1 MSILSERIKLLRE
14 ELNLTQFQLAE
25 KLGIATSSIS
35 QYESGDR
42 IPSDDIKIKL
52 AKFFDV
58 SLDFLMGL
66 SDIRN
71 PYVFFTLS
79 EYFNSLNEEEINEV
93 IKYILFIKKFRDSDK

>member
-1 MSILSERIKLLRE
+1 MSMLSERLKMLRE
-14 ELNLTQFQLAE
+14 ELSLTQSQLAQQLE
-25 KLGIATSSIS
+25 IATSSIS

-58 SLDFLMGL
+58 SLDFLLGL

-79 EYFNSLNEEEINEV
+79 EYFNSLSEDEINDV
-93 IKYILFIKKFRDSDK
+93 IKYAMFIKKFINK

>member
-1 MSILSERIKLLRE
+1 MSILSERIKMLRE
-14 ELNLTQFQLAE
+14 EIPLTQSQLAE
-25 KLGIATSSIS
+25 KLKLATSSIS

-42 IPSDDIKIKL
+42 VPSDDIKIKL

-79 EYFNSLNEEEINEV
+79 EYFNSLTEDEINDV
-93 IKYILFIKKFRDSDK
+93 IKYTMFIKKFRNK

>member
-1 MSILSERIKLLRE
+1 MSILSERIRMLRE
-14 ELNLTQFQLAE
+14 EFPLTQFQLAE
-25 KLGIATSSIS
+25 KLNIATSSIS

-42 IPSDDIKIKL
+42 VPSDEIKIKL
-52 AKFFDV
+52 ANFFDV

-79 EYFNSLNEEEINEV
+79 EYFKSLTEDEINDV
-93 IKYILFIKKFRDSDK
+93 IKYTMFIKKFRNK

>member
-1 MSILSERIKLLRE
+1 MSILSERIKTLRE
-14 ELNLTQFQLAE
+14 EISLTQSQLAE
-25 KLGIATSSIS
+25 KLDIATSYIS

-79 EYFNSLNEEEINEV
+79 EYFNSLTEDEINDV
-93 IKYILFIKKFRDSDK
+93 IKYTMFIKKFRNK

>member
-1 MSILSERIKLLRE
+1 MSILSERIKMLRE
-14 ELNLTQFQLAE
+14 EYPLTQSQLAE
-25 KLGIATSSIS
+25 KLDIATSSIS

-42 IPSDDIKIKL
+42 VPSDDIKIKL
-52 AKFFDV
+52 AKLFDV

-79 EYFNSLNEEEINEV
+79 EYFNSLTEDEINDV
-93 IKYILFIKKFRDSDK
+93 IKYTMFIKKFRDK

>member
-1 MSILSERIKLLRE
+1 MSILSEKIRMLRE
-14 ELNLTQFQLAE
+14 ELNLTQSQLAE
-25 KLGIATSSIS
+25 KLNIATSSIS

-52 AKFFDV
+52 AEIFDV

-79 EYFNSLNEEEINEV
+79 EYFKSLTEDEINEV
-93 IKYILFIKKFRDSDK
+93 IKFTMFIKKFRDK

>member
-1 MSILSERIKLLRE
+1 MSTISEKIKLLRE
-14 ELNLTQFQLAE
+14 ELNLTQSQLAE

-42 IPSDDIKIKL
+42 IPSDDIKIKM

-79 EYFNSLNEEEINEV
+79 EYFNSLTEEEINEV
-93 IKYILFIKKFRDSDK
+93 IKYIMFIKKFRDNS

>member
-1 MSILSERIKLLRE
+1 MSILSEKIRMLRE
-14 ELNLTQFQLAE
+14 ELNLTQSQLAE
-25 KLGIATSSIS
+25 KLNIATSSIS

-52 AKFFDV
+52 AEFFDV
-58 SLDFLMGL
+58 SLDFLLGL

-79 EYFNSLNEEEINEV
+79 EYFKSLTEDEINEV
-93 IKYILFIKKFRDSDK
+93 IKFTIFIKKFRDT

>member
-1 MSILSERIKLLRE
+1 MSMLSERLKMLRE
-14 ELNLTQFQLAE
+14 ELSLTQSQLAQQ
-25 KLGIATSSIS
+25 LGIATSSIS

-58 SLDFLMGL
+58 SLDFLLGL

-79 EYFNSLNEEEINEV
+79 EYFNSLSEDEINDV
-93 IKYILFIKKFRDSDK
+93 IKYAMFIKKFRNK

>member
-1 MSILSERIKLLRE
+1 MSILSERIKMLRE
-14 ELNLTQFQLAE
+14 EIPLTQFQLAE
-25 KLGIATSSIS
+25 KLQITTSSIS

-42 IPSDDIKIKL
+42 VPSDDVKIKL
-52 AKFFDV
+52 ANFFDV

-79 EYFNSLNEEEINEV
+79 EYFKSLTEEEINEV
-93 IKYILFIKKFRDSDK
+93 IKYTMFIKKFRNK

>member
-1 MSILSERIKLLRE
+1 MSILSERIKMLRE
-14 ELNLTQFQLAE
+14 EYPLTQSQLAE
-25 KLGIATSSIS
+25 KLDIATSSIS

-42 IPSDDIKIKL
+42 VPSDDIKMKL
-52 AKFFDV
+52 AKIFDV

-79 EYFNSLNEEEINEV
+79 EYFNSLTEDEINDV
-93 IKYILFIKKFRDSDK
+93 IKYTMFIKKFRDK

>member
-1 MSILSERIKLLRE
+1 MSMLSERLKMLRE
-14 ELNLTQFQLAE
+14 ELSLTQSQLAQQLE
-25 KLGIATSSIS
+25 IATSSIS

-58 SLDFLMGL
+58 SLDFLLGL

-79 EYFNSLNEEEINEV
+79 EYFNSLSEDEINDV
-93 IKYILFIKKFRDSDK
+93 IKYAMFIKKFRNK

>member
-1 MSILSERIKLLRE
+1 MSILSERLKMLRE
-14 ELNLTQFQLAE
+14 ELSLTQSQLAQQ
-25 KLGIATSSIS
+25 LGIATSSIS

-52 AKFFDV
+52 VKFFDV
-58 SLDFLMGL
+58 SLDFLLGL

-79 EYFNSLNEEEINEV
+79 EYFNSLSEDEINDV
-93 IKYILFIKKFRDSDK
+93 IKYAMFIKKFRNK

>member
-1 MSILSERIKLLRE
+1 MSILSERIKMLRE
-14 ELNLTQFQLAE
+14 EYPLTQSQLAE
-25 KLGIATSSIS
+25 KLDIATSSIS

-42 IPSDDIKIKL
+42 VPSDDIKIKL

-79 EYFNSLNEEEINEV
+79 EYFNSLTEDEINDV
-93 IKYILFIKKFRDSDK
+93 IKYTMFIKKFRNK

>member
-1 MSILSERIKLLRE
+1 MSILSERIKMLRE
-14 ELNLTQFQLAE
+14 EYPLTQAQLAE
-25 KLGIATSSIS
+25 KLDIVSSSIS

-42 IPSDDIKIKL
+42 VPSDDIKIKL
-52 AKFFDV
+52 AKLFDV

-79 EYFNSLNEEEINEV
+79 EYFNSLTEDEINDV
-93 IKYILFIKKFRDSDK
+93 IKYTMFIKKFRQE

>member
-14 ELNLTQFQLAE
+14 EIPLTQFQLAE
-25 KLGIATSSIS
+25 KLQITTSSVS

-42 IPSDDIKIKL
+42 VPSDEIKIKL
-52 AKFFDV
+52 ANFFDV

-79 EYFNSLNEEEINEV
+79 EYFKSLTEEEINEV
-93 IKYILFIKKFRDSDK
+93 IKYIMFIKKFRNK

>member
-1 MSILSERIKLLRE
+1 MSILSERIKMLRE
-14 ELNLTQFQLAE
+14 EYPLTQSQLAE
-25 KLGIATSSIS
+25 ALDVATSSIS

-42 IPSDDIKIKL
+42 VPSDDIKIKL
-52 AKFFDV
+52 AKLFDV

-79 EYFNSLNEEEINEV
+79 EYFNSLTEDEINDV
-93 IKYILFIKKFRDSDK
+93 IKYTMFIKKFRDK

>member
-1 MSILSERIKLLRE
+1 MSILSERIKILRE
-14 ELNLTQFQLAE
+14 EIPLTQFQLAE
-25 KLGIATSSIS
+25 KLQITTSSIS

-42 IPSDDIKIKL
+42 VPSDEVKIKL
-52 AKFFDV
+52 ANFFDV

-79 EYFNSLNEEEINEV
+79 EYFKSLTEEEINEV
-93 IKYILFIKKFRDSDK
+93 IKYIMFIKKFRNK